1 MSQKEIIKR
10 MFDPDVIRELAEA
23 EDRAACKT
31 CGRVVLCGKVVCENS
46 PCELKARRIENA

>member
-1 MSQKEIIKR
+1 MSLEEIIKR
-10 MFDPDVIRELAEA
+10 MFDPEVIRELA

-46 PCELKARRIENA
+46 PCELKARGNENA